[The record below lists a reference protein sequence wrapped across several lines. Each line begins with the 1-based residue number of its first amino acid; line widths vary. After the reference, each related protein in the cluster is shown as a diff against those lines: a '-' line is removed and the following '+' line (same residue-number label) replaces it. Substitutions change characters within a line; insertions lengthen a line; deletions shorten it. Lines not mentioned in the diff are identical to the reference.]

1 MNMDNFWD
9 AKYDRDDWFYGTKP
23 NEFFRE
29 QLQNIKPGLI
39 LLPAEGEGR
48 NATHAA
54 AEGWNVWA
62 FDSSSVAKDKALS
75 LAGSQRL
82 SIRYDIN
89 SVESFHP
96 GESGFD
102 AIAII
107 YAHFMPE
114 LRHRFFAKLQEW
126 LNPGGK
132 LILEAFRKD
141 QIHKTTGGPKNLDML
156 YSLDEISQDFGQLY
170 TERLTADTVVLD
182 EGPGHSGEAEL
193 VRYVGLKK

>member
-1 MNMDNFWD
+1 MSNFWD
-9 AKYDRDDWFYGTKP
+9 EKYDRDDWFYGTKP
-23 NEFFRE
+23 NEFFKE
-29 QLQNIKPGLI
+29 QLQKVKDGLI

-48 NATHAA
+48 NAVHAA

-62 FDSSSVAKDKALS
+62 FDSSSVAKKKALS
-75 LAGSQRL
+75 LAENRQL
-82 SIRYDIN
+82 SIRYDVN

-107 YAHFMPE
+107 YAHFKPDT
-114 LRHRFFAKLQEW
+114 RHHFFAKLQEW

-141 QIHKTTGGPKNLDML
+141 QIHNSTGGPKDLDML
-156 YSLDEISQDFGQLY
+156 YSLKEISQDFRQLY
-170 TERLTADTVVLD
+170 SERLTADTIFLD
-182 EGPGHSGEAEL
+182 EGSGHSGKAEV
-193 VRYVGLKK
+193 VRYVGQKR